1 MRSMS
6 RVKEIELARMAPLRE
21 VSQKIAKFLQQT
33 LSSYIQPMSPLMA
46 AHRVL
51 GESLEGFQRERV
63 PGADK
68 AYASLENQF
77 VQLCRNTFKFPH
89 KLRKPLPAIKTNLE
103 VYPWEY
109 LYEVGGDPN
118 NTITI
123 SSPVRWVLAYDN
135 PYTLSSLIKAKLAG
149 EKPQMEATKQ
159 LIINSVTMALTMER
173 AEGIKQILADLR
185 FPVSVA
191 TSPVSGNL
199 PYVVV
204 DAPVESYRPQDDLI
218 TTVIQLSGRPVFEEL
233 VDLDEIDTISDP
245 LADKIKDLAI

>member
-1 MRSMS
+1 
-6 RVKEIELARMAPLRE
+6 
-21 VSQKIAKFLQQT
+21 
-33 LSSYIQPMSPLMA
+33 
-46 AHRVL
+46 
-51 GESLEGFQRERV
+51 
-63 PGADK
+63 
-68 AYASLENQF
+68 
-77 VQLCRNTFKFPH
+77 
-89 KLRKPLPAIKTNLE
+89 
-103 VYPWEY
+103 
-109 LYEVGGDPN
+109 
-118 NTITI
+118 
-123 SSPVRWVLAYDN
+123 
-135 PYTLSSLIKAKLAG
+135 
-149 EKPQMEATKQ
+149 MEATKQ

>member
-1 MRSMS
+1 MT
-6 RVKEIELARMAPLRE
+6 RVKEIELPKMAPLRE
-21 VSQKIAKFLQQT
+21 VSQKIAQFLQQT
-33 LSSYIQPMSPLMA
+33 LAGYITPMSPLLA
-46 AHRVL
+46 AHRIL

-68 AYASLENQF
+68 AFAQLESQF
-77 VQLCRNTFKFPH
+77 VNLCRNTFKFPH
-89 KLRKPLPAIKTNLE
+89 KLRKPLPAIKTKLE

-109 LYEVGGDPN
+109 LYEVGGDAD

-123 SSPVRWVLAYDN
+123 SSPVRWVLAYEH

-149 EKPQMEATKQ
+149 EKPQMEETKQ
-159 LIINSVTMALTMER
+159 LIINSVTMAMMMER
-173 AEGIKQILADLR
+173 SEGIKKILADLR

-191 TSPVSGNL
+191 TSQVSGDL

-233 VDLDEIDTISDP
+233 VDLDEIGAIADP
-245 LADKIKDLAI
+245 LADKIRDLGD